1 MFVKYPWKALKGVNN
16 KIFTELT
23 IIFTIFKGFLLFY
36 IVLLIYIYVF
46 FVEQIGGEIIEELGD
61 QREALERTRDRVKTI
76 SNLYSWLLQP

>member
-1 MFVKYPWKALKGVNN
+1 MIYM
-16 KIFTELT
+16 
-23 IIFTIFKGFLLFY
+23 Y
-36 IVLLIYIYVF
+36 IF

>member
-1 MFVKYPWKALKGVNN
+1 MNN

-76 SNLYSWLLQP
+76 SIYIHGFYNHKIITYLLA

>member
-1 MFVKYPWKALKGVNN
+1 MNN

-23 IIFTIFKGFLLFY
+23 IVFTIFDFFTLF
-36 IVLLIYIYVF
+36 LLIYMYIF

-76 SNLYSWLLQP
+76 SHLYSWLLQP

>member
-1 MFVKYPWKALKGVNN
+1 MNN

>member
-1 MFVKYPWKALKGVNN
+1 MNN

-23 IIFTIFKGFLLFY
+23 IIFTIFKCFPLFY
-36 IVLLIYIYVF
+36 IVFADLQLYIF